1 NVLVG
6 FVLFRFFD
14 IVKPYP
20 IKLLDSKVSG
30 GFGVMI
36 DDVVAGVYAMI
47 LLFIADKYLPQ
58 YF

>member
-20 IKLLDSKVSG
+20 IKMLDSKVSG

-36 DDVVAGVYAMI
+36 DDVVAGIYAMI
-47 LLFIADKYLPQ
+47 LLFVVDKYLPH